1 MFGLA
6 ALKLTVKLIIRA
18 DQLMTDSEK
27 LKYATTHEWVRL
39 EESGELTVGISEH
52 AQSLLGDVV
61 FVEFPELGKYIEVN
75 GGCMLLESVKAAS
88 DIYMPVSGK
97 ITALNKALE
106 DEPELIN
113 QDAYGAGWL
122 FRVAPENILDIE
134 TLMSSTE
141 YEESLNQ

>member
-1 MFGLA
+1 
-6 ALKLTVKLIIRA
+6 
-18 DQLMTDSEK
+18 MTDSEK
-27 LKYATTHEWVRL
+27 LKYARSHEWVRL
-39 EESGELTVGISEH
+39 EESGELTVGISDH
-52 AQSLLGDVV
+52 AQNLLGDVV
-61 FVEFPELGKYIEVN
+61 FVEFPELGKHIKGN

>member
-27 LKYATTHEWVRL
+27 LKYATTHEWVRM
-39 EESGELTVGISEH
+39 EESGELTVGISDH
-52 AQSLLGDVV
+52 AQNLLGDVV
-61 FVEFPELGKYIEVN
+61 FVEFPELGKHIKGN

>member
-1 MFGLA
+1 
-6 ALKLTVKLIIRA
+6 
-18 DQLMTDSEK
+18 MTDSEK

-52 AQSLLGDVV
+52 AQNLLGDVV
-61 FVEFPELGKYIEVN
+61 FVEFPELGKHIN
-75 GGCMLLESVKAAS
+75 GSSGCMLLESVKAAS

-97 ITALNKALE
+97 IIGLNMALE

-134 TLMSSTE
+134 TLMSLTE
-141 YEESLNQ
+141 YEESLNE